1 MPKIAVVTDSTAD
14 IGHDLAREKH
24 ISVVPLNLHFADA
37 VYKDG
42 IDLTTDAFF
51 TKLQAATIPPRTSQ
65 PSPGDFYELYKS
77 LLDAG
82 YNGIISIHISRE
94 LSGTWQSATIAREM
108 LPEEDICVIDSKSA
122 SMGLGL
128 IVLNTWD
135 KIMTGASGADA
146 AEYAKRLI
154 GQQKVMFGVAT
165 LEYLH
170 RNGRIGRAAKVIG
183 GFLNVKP
190 VLTIDVDGFVAPLG
204 KVRGSSKFIPYL
216 LEGAAE
222 FVRDYSGA
230 VDIAV
235 VHAQDPQLAGE
246 LLSRTQERIAVR
258 NSYVTD
264 IGSVIGTHTGPGT
277 IGIVLQKS

>member
-1 MPKIAVVTDSTAD
+1 MPKIAIVTDSTAD

-37 VYKDG
+37 VFKDG
-42 IDLTTDAFF
+42 IDLTNAAFF
-51 TKLQAATIPPRTSQ
+51 AKLQAAAVPPRTSQ
-65 PSPGDFYELYKS
+65 PSPGDFYELYQS
-77 LLDAG
+77 LLDSG
-82 YNGIISIHISRE
+82 YTGIISIHISRE

-108 LPEEDICVIDSKSA
+108 LPQEDICVIDSKSA

-135 KIMTGASGADA
+135 KIMAGASGAEA
-146 AEYAKRLI
+146 TEYARWLI

-183 GFLNVKP
+183 GFLNIKP
-190 VLTIDVDGFVAPLG
+190 VLTIDADGFVAPLG
-204 KVRGSSKFIPYL
+204 KVRGNSKFIPYL
-216 LEGAAE
+216 LDGAAE

-235 VHAQDPQLAGE
+235 VHAQDPSLAAE
-246 LLSRTQERIAVR
+246 LLSRTKERIPVR
-258 NSYVTD
+258 HSFVTD

-277 IGIVLQKS
+277 IGIVLQKY